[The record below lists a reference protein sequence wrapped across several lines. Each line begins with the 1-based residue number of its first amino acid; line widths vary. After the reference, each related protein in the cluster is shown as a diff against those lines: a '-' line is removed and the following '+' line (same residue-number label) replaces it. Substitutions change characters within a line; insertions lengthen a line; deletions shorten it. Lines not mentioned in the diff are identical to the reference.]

1 MIFEIDKEPRM
12 SFSIDHMK
20 QRNEA
25 LNRAGD
31 GITRAREALDQLEH
45 IILAT
50 AHGSFPDI
58 EQVVELTSALQR
70 AHDDILVGIVESSV
84 APTLHEEP
92 EPLPG
97 FAKKTFGHGF

>member
-1 MIFEIDKEPRM
+1 MIFEIDKEQRM
-12 SFSIDHMK
+12 SFSIDYMK

-31 GITRAREALDQLEH
+31 GISRAREVLEQLEH

-50 AHGSFPDI
+50 VHGSFPDI
-58 EQVVELTSALQR
+58 ERVVDLTSALQG

-84 APTLHEEP
+84 APKP
-92 EPLPG
+92 IISG
-97 FAKKTFGHGF
+97 GSDGSSR